1 MEVGGP
7 GVAWSVLAA
16 LLLVSSVGLASILK
30 LVATLALTLLAAAIT
45 FLLTLFL
52 RARVDEAP
60 LCSRLAAPAPSLQRR
75 PGSVSRPRG
84 SSPVMTGCEALDRPI
99 QDMISFIIRDYV
111 LAWYSGISSNNRF
124 PGENVLQCNIVSI
137 SSKHSSLC
145 PDEVRCNLY
154 NVVTLLTERIYV
166 VDWVPYLTTHLV
178 DNIATHVRLFKNAR
192 NKYNAPLKDGE
203 ARPADLET
211 IFFNYEAEMEGDICR
226 DNVCLN
232 QEGETLYFQ
241 ELCELLLY
249 LVLPRQEFESGKMV
263 SLS

>member
-1 MEVGGP
+1 M
-7 GVAWSVLAA
+7 
-16 LLLVSSVGLASILK
+16 
-30 LVATLALTLLAAAIT
+30 
-45 FLLTLFL
+45 
-52 RARVDEAP
+52 
-60 LCSRLAAPAPSLQRR
+60 
-75 PGSVSRPRG
+75 
-84 SSPVMTGCEALDRPI
+84 
-99 QDMISFIIRDYV
+99 
-111 LAWYSGISSNNRF
+111 
-124 PGENVLQCNIVSI
+124 
-137 SSKHSSLC
+137 
-145 PDEVRCNLY
+145 RCNLY

-192 NKYNAPLKDGE
+192 TKYNAPLKDGE

-249 LVLPRQEFESGKMV
+249 LVLPRQEFESGIIIMMMIVMMLEPLELKRYAFQV
-263 SLS
+263 L